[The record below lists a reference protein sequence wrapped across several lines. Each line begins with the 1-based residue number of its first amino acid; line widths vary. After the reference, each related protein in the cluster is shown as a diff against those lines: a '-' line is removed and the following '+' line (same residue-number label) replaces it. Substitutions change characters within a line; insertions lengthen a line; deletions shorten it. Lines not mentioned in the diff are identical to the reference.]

1 MAAGAVATAA
11 GFKLVIGRARFEY
24 EVFSRV
30 PPNRLIGLVVLAG
43 PWRSAG
49 R

>member
-11 GFKLVIGRARFEY
+11 GFKLVIDA
-24 EVFSRV
+24 
-30 PPNRLIGLVVLAG
+30 PPSPATLIGLVVLAG
-43 PWRSAG
+43 PWRSAC